1 MSFVNANNYR
11 PRSFSPLQIGPS
23 GLSNSFKTQK
33 KSRKQ
38 RTIKNG
44 IVNVDDVRIRGGLGN
59 SNWLKIAKQKLTQ
72 RELILLRKRQGTLDR
87 LIIDT
92 IQTFTDPNMNQ
103 FNFNAYQTGIR
114 DQLIHPQSII
124 MRRCSQYIVGVLHKW
139 NGYKPQKDEEIRFFR
154 HYFQRCRHWFDTKK
168 IRIMTIDFWIPIM
181 QLIEQISHTCYIS
194 LFVDMYLITACVKFA
209 TIAAS
214 QFIGNPPL
222 QQKYSNYL
230 CALIM
235 KRVFEG
241 HIKPANAR
249 KMWLIP
255 AMAYPIFLRQFN
267 GNLQIVIDTKSRKN
281 KVIRTQYLRCLNSK
295 CDALRNAFD
304 EEMNRRTTTNRSQP
318 SVVSHSNS
326 NRNDNVFA
334 SDHVTWY
341 DPHPQ
346 DMPPAVTP
354 PPKPCAPICDE
365 MALPLFPRWPQDIN
379 VPSNWVFDDA
389 FRLVNDSPE
398 FIPLSAHGVAEHT
411 TVPMPCVCAACVL
424 SPCDLFC
431 NPNCSFDFDS

>member
-222 QQKYSNYL
+222 QQKYSDYL
-230 CALIM
+230 SALVL
-235 KRVFEG
+235 KSLFEG
-241 HIKPANAR
+241 HIKPANTR
-249 KMWLIP
+249 KMCLIP

-267 GNLQIVIDTKSRKN
+267 GNLQIVIDTKPRQN
-281 KVIRTQYLRCLNSK
+281 KVIRTQYLRCLNHK
-295 CDALRNAFD
+295 CDALRDAFYD
-304 EEMNRRTTTNRSQP
+304 EMNRNRRTTTNRS
-318 SVVSHSNS
+318 NS
-326 NRNDNVFA
+326 NRNINAFA
-334 SDHVTWY
+334 SDYVS
-341 DPHPQ
+341 PS
-346 DMPPAVTP
+346 VTP
-354 PPKPCAPICDE
+354 PPNPFAYVSELSLPMDLHRSTSGRNE
-365 MALPLFPRWPQDIN
+365 TPLPLFPQTN
-379 VPSNWVFDDA
+379 VSSNWVFDDV
-389 FRLVNDSPE
+389 LNCGEHHLNDSSE
-398 FIPLSAHGVAEHT
+398 FAHDAAAHAMI
-411 TVPMPCVCAACVL
+411 PMPCRCTECVL
-424 SPCDLFC
+424 SPCDCFGH
-431 NPNCSFDFDS
+431 FDL

>member
-44 IVNVDDVRIRGGLGN
+44 IVNVDDVHIGCGLGN
-59 SNWLKIAKQKLTQ
+59 INWLKIAKQKLTQ
-72 RELILLRKRQGTLDR
+72 RELTLLRKRQATLDR
-87 LIIDT
+87 LIINA
-92 IQTFTDPNMNQ
+92 IQSFADPDVNQ
-103 FNFNAYQTGIR
+103 FNLDTYQTGIR
-114 DQLIHPQSII
+114 DQLIHPQSLII
-124 MRRCSQYIVGVLHKW
+124 GRCSQYIAAVLHKW
-139 NGYKPQKDEEIRFFR
+139 NGYKPKNEGEIRYFR

-168 IRIMTIDFWIPIM
+168 IRIMTIDFWIPNM
-181 QLIEQISHTCYIS
+181 RLIEQ
-194 LFVDMYLITACVKFA
+194 FA
-209 TIAAS
+209 TNAAS

-267 GNLQIVIDTKSRKN
+267 DNLQIVVNEKSRKN
-281 KVIRTQYLRCLNSK
+281 KV
-295 CDALRNAFD
+295 
-304 EEMNRRTTTNRSQP
+304 
-318 SVVSHSNS
+318 
-326 NRNDNVFA
+326 
-334 SDHVTWY
+334 
-341 DPHPQ
+341 
-346 DMPPAVTP
+346 
-354 PPKPCAPICDE
+354 
-365 MALPLFPRWPQDIN
+365 
-379 VPSNWVFDDA
+379 
-389 FRLVNDSPE
+389 
-398 FIPLSAHGVAEHT
+398 
-411 TVPMPCVCAACVL
+411 
-424 SPCDLFC
+424 
-431 NPNCSFDFDS
+431 